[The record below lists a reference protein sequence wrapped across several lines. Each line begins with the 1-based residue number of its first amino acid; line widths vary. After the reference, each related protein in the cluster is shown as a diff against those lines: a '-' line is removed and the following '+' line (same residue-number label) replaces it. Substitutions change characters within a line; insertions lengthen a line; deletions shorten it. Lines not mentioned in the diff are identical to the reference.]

1 MYNGTFTYVD
11 SSGISINRVIKNG
24 LLVAVAAFITYIMNN
39 LHVIDLGV
47 YTALVIPI
55 VTLVLDT
62 VVKWAK
68 DNSKQ
73 EVEPEKPEGE

>member
-1 MYNGTFTYVD
+1 MGSQKFT
-11 SSGISINRVIKNG
+11 INTGDLVSVLKNG
-24 LLVAVAAFITYIMNN
+24 LLVAMAAFITYIMNN
-39 LHVIDLGV
+39 LHVIDLGS

-62 VVKWAK
+62 IVKWAK

-73 EVEPEKPEGE
+73 EAEPEKPEGE

>member
-1 MYNGTFTYVD
+1 MGSDKFK
-11 SSGISINRVIKNG
+11 INTGDLVSVLKNG

-39 LHVIDLGV
+39 LHIIDLGT

-62 VVKWAK
+62 IVKWAK

-73 EVEPEKPEGE
+73 EVEPDKPEGE

>member
-1 MYNGTFTYVD
+1 MGSNKFK
-11 SSGISINRVIKNG
+11 INTGDLLNVLKNG

-39 LHVIDLGV
+39 LHIIDLGT

-62 VVKWAK
+62 IVKWAK
-68 DNSKQ
+68 DNSKE
-73 EVEPEKPEGE
+73 EVKPDSPEGE